1 MRHLTAALAL
11 TLTAAPLWADG
22 HETTITS
29 HGISAFGELKYA
41 PDFTHFDY
49 VNPDAPKGGTIS
61 YRGTANANT
70 FDSLNYFILTGEP
83 AQGITRIY
91 DTLLARA
98 YDDHDAVYGLLAE
111 SIVYPEDRS
120 WVIYTLRDGATF
132 KDGHPVTAEDVVFTV
147 DTIKAD
153 GSPRF
158 QIRLKDIESAT
169 AISDREVRVD
179 FAEGASTRDL
189 ISAFGQF
196 PIIPAHYYEDVDFTR
211 STLEPPLGSGP
222 YVVDTVDPG
231 RSVTYCRNPDY
242 WGAEL
247 PVNVGKDNFECIK
260 YEYFA
265 DRVASFEALKA
276 GDYLFHE
283 ENFSA
288 QWGTA
293 YDFPALE
300 KGWVIRE
307 TIADERPSGAQ
318 GYWFNLRR
326 PQFEDPRV
334 RQAIG
339 MMFNFEWSN
348 RTLFYGLY
356 DRTDS
361 FWENSDLQADGLP
374 VGAEL
379 AYLQS
384 FENRL
389 PASGLTQPAVTPLVS
404 GERQFD
410 RATARAAGALLDE
423 AGWPVDDDG
432 MRRNADGETLKV
444 TILSASP
451 AFERINLPFIDNL
464 QTIGVEAGYE
474 FVDYAQYEER
484 TERFEYDIIVG
495 RFALPLSPS
504 IELRNLFS
512 SESANAPGTFNL
524 SGLEDPVIDE
534 MIAAVIAAEDRETL
548 TTRVRALDR
557 VLRDRQ
563 IWAPQWYKG
572 THWLAYWD
580 VFGRPDVK
588 PTFIRGIDYWWWD
601 EAKYQSL
608 KDQGALR

>member
-1 MRHLTAALAL
+1 MHHRTAAL
-11 TLTAAPLWADG
+11 TLCLFATPLWADSTG
-22 HETTITS
+22 PTTKS
-29 HGISAFGELKYA
+29 HGISAFGELKYPA
-41 PDFTHFDY
+41 DFSHFDY

-70 FDSLNYFILTGEP
+70 FDSLNYFILAGEP
-83 AQGITRIY
+83 AQGIERIY

-98 YDDHDAVYGLLAE
+98 YDEPDAVYGLLAE
-111 SIVYPEDRS
+111 SIEYPEDRS
-120 WVIYTLRDGATF
+120 WVIFTLRDGATF
-132 KDGHPVTAEDVVFTV
+132 ADGHPVTAEDVVFTV
-147 DTIKAD
+147 DTIKTD
-153 GSPRF
+153 GAPRF
-158 QIRLKDIESAT
+158 QILLKDIESAT
-169 AISDREVRVD
+169 ALSEREVRID
-179 FAEGASTRDL
+179 FAEAASKRDL
-189 ISAFGQF
+189 ISNFGQF
-196 PIIPAHYYEDVDFTR
+196 QILPAHYYEEVDFTR
-211 STLEPPLGSGP
+211 STLEPPLGSGA
-222 YVVDTVDPG
+222 YVVDRVDPG
-231 RSVTYCRNPDY
+231 RSITYCRNPDY
-242 WGAEL
+242 WGVDL

-307 TIADERPSGAQ
+307 TLPDERSSGAQ

-326 PQFEDPRV
+326 PQFQDRRV
-334 RQAIG
+334 REAIG

-361 FWENSDLQADGLP
+361 FWENSDLQASGVPEGD
-374 VGAEL
+374 EL

-384 FENRL
+384 YGDRV
-389 PASGLTQPAVTPLVS
+389 PARILTDPAFSPMVS

-410 RATARAAGALLDE
+410 RATARAAGALLDD
-423 AGWPVDDDG
+423 AGWTVGDDG
-432 MRRNADGETLKV
+432 LRRNAEGETLKV
-444 TILSASP
+444 SILSASP

-464 QTIGVEAGYE
+464 KTIGVDASYE
-474 FVDYAQYEER
+474 FVDYAQYEQR
-484 TERFEYDIIVG
+484 TERFEYDIVVG
-495 RFALPLSPS
+495 RFSLPLSPS
-504 IELRNLFS
+504 IELRTLFA

-524 SGLEDPVIDE
+524 SGVSDPLIDE
-534 MIAAVIAAEDRETL
+534 MIEAVISAPDRATL

-557 VLRDRQ
+557 VLRDRH

-572 THWLAYWD
+572 SHWLAYWD
-580 VFGRPDVK
+580 VFGRPETK
-588 PTFIRGIDYWWWD
+588 PKFKRGIDYWWWD
-601 EAKYQSL
+601 EDKYTAL
-608 KDQGALR
+608 RDQGALR